1 MSSKLPSNEER
12 KFKDNADSIQA
23 LLEGGMSI
31 SEAINKAMDEADEDC
46 DDVGGGLNIIQWAVG
61 KDFKKLDEKVRKLL
75 KVDFKC
81 AMKRFD
87 RAMIHLEHDDHH
99 GAYKELKKALDLA
112 ERAFF
117 LIDED
122 KFKQKVH
129 CKWILCYSRI
139 STCSYDSDNKEFRPF
154 STLTDNKQ
162 RLIANLIF
170 DEINA
175 LMQAFEKMKK
185 EEQDSMDEL
194 LKVMLPFMWPHV
206 ERLKNRDNSILSFN
220 TNKLMEY
227 IDAMRCKPEG

>member
-46 DDVGGGLNIIQWAVG
+46 DDVGGGLNIQWAVG
-61 KDFKKLDEKVRKLL
+61 NDFKKLDEKVRKLL
-75 KVDFKC
+75 KVDFYC

-87 RAMIHLEHDDHH
+87 VAMIHLEHNDHH
-99 GAYKELKKALDLA
+99 GAYEELKEALSRA

-117 LIDED
+117 LTD

-129 CKWILCYSRI
+129 CKWILCYSCI
-139 STCSYDSDNKEFRPF
+139 LTDSYDSDNKEFRPF
-154 STLTDNKQ
+154 STLEEKKR
-162 RLIANLIF
+162 RLIAKLIF
-170 DEINA
+170 MEING
-175 LMQAFEKMKK
+175 LLHAFEKIEK

-194 LKVMLPFMWPHV
+194 LKIMLPFMWPHV

-220 TNKLMEY
+220 SNKLMEY
-227 IDAMRCKPEG
+227 IDAMRCKPEK